1 MAISEN
7 RIRIQYMTMSLR
19 LLAGLLAISVT
30 STSADATDF
39 HLYLL
44 LGQSNMEGF
53 GLIDKLPPTLAQPQ
67 NEVLIFHGNAAA
79 DGSPAG
85 GNGIWATLRPGHG
98 HRFRSDGT
106 SNKYSDRFG
115 MELTFAQTIA
125 GRFPDRRIAILKYAN
140 GGTSIDPA
148 AAKKFGCWDPS
159 FEPTNQFDHFLKAL
173 HPASADKDID
183 GDGEPDKL
191 IPTGIAWMQ
200 GESDANHTPE
210 IADRY
215 QANLS
220 HLLGE
225 VRRTL
230 GKDDLDVA
238 IGRVSPS
245 QLPEHFWKHLDR
257 IRAAQTHFAR
267 EDENTV
273 LITSSDGYGFSDFW
287 HFNAAGYIDLG
298 KAFGNGLADL
308 ELRETKLDD
317 RLLD

>member
-1 MAISEN
+1 
-7 RIRIQYMTMSLR
+7 
-19 LLAGLLAISVT
+19 
-30 STSADATDF
+30 
-39 HLYLL
+39 
-44 LGQSNMEGF
+44 
-53 GLIDKLPPTLAQPQ
+53 
-67 NEVLIFHGNAAA
+67 
-79 DGSPAG
+79 
-85 GNGIWATLRPGHG
+85 
-98 HRFRSDGT
+98 
-106 SNKYSDRFG
+106 
-115 MELTFAQTIA
+115 
-125 GRFPDRRIAILKYAN
+125 
-140 GGTSIDPA
+140 
-148 AAKKFGCWDPS
+148 
-159 FEPTNQFDHFLKAL
+159 
-173 HPASADKDID
+173 
-183 GDGEPDKL
+183 
-191 IPTGIAWMQ
+191 MQ

-215 QANLS
+215 HANLS